1 MKDKKRVEEAKT
13 MAKPPA
19 EVRFPG
25 DKNRRKKIR
34 MRGIKQ
40 ASKEIQDRLDRNLEE
55 LVEDPEVFL
64 PEIKG
69 EVDQSFFSKDLMA
82 RTLKEVSAVSAKRF
96 DTKWLRKRMTKKGG
110 DIVCRALAGSLLAA
124 SEEDRSTVAVF
135 KNPLFGVA
143 SYIRRGNG
151 RQGHLAGIQNHNHPK
166 LRLLVWDEHAKSGQW
181 FFSWDGGFVFTGT
194 TPEPPSEWLDWSL
207 DGASIDLSGEGDLRW
222 SSGLERE
229 IVENGE
235 LTESGWLR
243 LEFTD
248 GTLVGLSRSSLANT
262 EEQFGQSVA
271 MGMMPPRLSDIAQA
285 EWVWRPA
292 GWPEDRDLPAAGME
306 RLEEVLST
314 WMGLALDDS
323 SLARAC
329 RSSILNAIED
339 GYVVG
344 THWFPEGSREDFLGH
359 MNGTDEERAA
369 IACILD
375 SLDHGIHV
383 RTDGSVLNLDE
394 DVVRLEESSCHP
406 NLVALWADHGLTVLE
421 GIYGIEDDEAV
432 VVLEKQAKRKQGF
445 GAFLRELGASR
456 SVAMK
461 LKRLPWESGVLPSPL
476 SFADELIRQAVD
488 RGIASTVSKARK
500 GRGLDMA
507 MGWAWLTV
515 HDRTESDAWRFDEDS
530 RDKGGDWV
538 PALRA
543 LWDAASELLLN
554 DNLDA
559 AQDYESAMNWL
570 AEVSGSGPINLSQ

>member
-1 MKDKKRVEEAKT
+1 

-25 DKNRRKKIR
+25 DRNRRKKIR

-64 PEIKG
+64 PDIKG

-82 RTLKEVSAVSAKRF
+82 KTLKDVTAVSTKRH
-96 DTKWLRKRMTKKGG
+96 DIKWLRKRMTKKGG
-110 DIVCRALAGSLLAA
+110 DGVSRALAGSLLAA

-151 RQGHLAGIQNHNHPK
+151 KQSHLAGIQNHNHPK

-181 FFSWDGGFVFTGT
+181 FFSWDGGFVFTGK
-194 TPEPPSEWLDWSL
+194 TPEPPSEWIDWSL
-207 DGASIDLSGEGDLRW
+207 DNASIDLSGDGDLRW
-222 SSGLERE
+222 SSGLDSGT
-229 IVENGE
+229 VENGD
-235 LTESGWLR
+235 LTEAGWLR
-243 LEFTD
+243 LEFND
-248 GTLVGLSRSSLANT
+248 GTLVGLSRSALSNT
-262 EEQFGQSVA
+262 DEQFGQSVA
-271 MGMMPPRLSDIAQA
+271 MSMLPPRLSDIAKA

-292 GWPEDRDLPAAGME
+292 GWPEDRDLPAVGME

-314 WMGLALDDS
+314 WMRFALDDS

-329 RSSILNAIED
+329 RSSILNSIED
-339 GYVVG
+339 GFVVG
-344 THWFPEGSREDFLGH
+344 THWFPENSRDDFLKH
-359 MNGTDEERAA
+359 LNGTDEERAA
-369 IACILD
+369 IDCVLESIE
-375 SLDHGIHV
+375 HGIHV
-383 RTDGSVLNLDE
+383 RTDGNVLDLDE

-406 NLVALWADHGLTVLE
+406 NLVALWPDYGHNILE
-421 GIYGIEDDEAV
+421 DLYGIEGEEAEA
-432 VVLEKQAKRKQGF
+432 VLEKQTKRKQGF
-445 GAFLRELGASR
+445 GAFLRELCVSR

-461 LKRLPWESGVLPSPL
+461 LKRLPWDSDALPSPL
-476 SFADELIRQAVD
+476 SFADELVRQAVD

-500 GRGLDMA
+500 GQGLDMA
-507 MGWAWLTV
+507 MGGAWLTV
-515 HDRTESDAWRFDEDS
+515 HERTESDAGRFDEDS

-543 LWDAASELLLN
+543 LWDAASELLLK

-559 AQDYESAMNWL
+559 VQDYESSMNWL
-570 AEVSGSGPINLSQ
+570 AEITGAQVPSSQ

>member
-1 MKDKKRVEEAKT
+1 MKDEELVARREI

-25 DKNRRKKIR
+25 DRNRRKKIR

-40 ASKEIQDRLDRNLEE
+40 ASKQIQDRLDRNLEE
-55 LVEDPEVFL
+55 LVDNPEIFL

-69 EVDQSFFSKDLMA
+69 SVDQSFFSKDLMSK
-82 RTLKEVSAVSAKRF
+82 TLKEVSAVSTKRH
-96 DTKWLRKRMTKKGG
+96 DTRWLRKRMTKKGG
-110 DIVCRALAGSLLAA
+110 DVVCRALAGSLLAA

-151 RQGHLAGIQNHNHPK
+151 KQSHLAGIQNHNHPK

-194 TPEPPSEWLDWSL
+194 TPDPPAEWIDWSL
-207 DGASIDLSGEGDLRW
+207 DNAAIDLSGEGDLRW
-222 SSGLERE
+222 SAGLEAE
-229 IVENGE
+229 TVENGD
-235 LTESGWLR
+235 LTEAGWLR

-248 GTLVGLSRSSLANT
+248 GTLVGLSRSALANT

-271 MGMMPPRLSDIAQA
+271 MGMLPPRLSDIARA
-285 EWVWRPA
+285 DWVWRPA
-292 GWPEDRDLPAAGME
+292 GWPEDRELPAVGIE
-306 RLEEVLST
+306 RLEEVLDT
-314 WMGLALDDS
+314 WMRFSLDDS

-329 RSSILNAIED
+329 RSSILNSIED
-339 GYVVG
+339 GFVVG
-344 THWFPEGSREDFLGH
+344 THWFPEDSRDDFLGH
-359 MNGTDEERAA
+359 MNGTDEERAV
-369 IACILD
+369 IACVLD
-375 SLDHGIHV
+375 SLEYGIHV
-383 RTDGSVLNLDE
+383 RTDGSVLELDE
-394 DVVRLEESSCHP
+394 DVIRLEESSCHP
-406 NLVALWADHGLTVLE
+406 NLVALWPEYGLTILE
-421 GIYGIEDDEAV
+421 ELYGIEEDEAEA
-432 VVLEKQAKRKQGF
+432 VLDKQAKRKQGF
-445 GAFLRELGASR
+445 GAFLRELGKSR

-476 SFADELIRQAVD
+476 SFADELVRQAID

-559 AQDYESAMNWL
+559 VQDYESSMKWL
-570 AEVSGSGPINLSQ
+570 AEVSGAGPINQ

>member
-1 MKDKKRVEEAKT
+1 

-25 DKNRRKKIR
+25 DRNRRKKIR

-55 LVEDPEVFL
+55 LVEDPEIFM

-69 EVDQSFFSKDLMA
+69 EIDQSFFSKDLMA
-82 RTLKEVSAVSAKRF
+82 KTLKEVSVVSAKRF
-96 DTKWLRKRMTKKGG
+96 DTKWLRKRMAKKGG
-110 DIVCRALAGSLLAA
+110 DTVCRALAGSLLAA

-151 RQGHLAGIQNHNHPK
+151 KQSHLAGIQNHNHPK
-166 LRLLVWDEHAKSGQW
+166 LRLLVWDDHAKSGQW
-181 FFSWDGGFVFTGT
+181 FFSWDSGFVFTGKS
-194 TPEPPSEWLDWSL
+194 PEPPSEWIDWSL
-207 DGASIDLSGEGDLRW
+207 NGASIDLSGEGDLRW
-222 SSGLERE
+222 SVGLEPE
-229 IVENGE
+229 TVENGDLNE
-235 LTESGWLR
+235 AGWLR

-248 GTLVGLSRSSLANT
+248 GTTVGLSRSALAT
-262 EEQFGQSVA
+262 SEEQFGQSVA
-271 MGMMPPRLSDIAQA
+271 MGMLPPRLSDIAQA
-285 EWVWRPA
+285 EWIWRPT
-292 GWPEDRDLPAAGME
+292 GWPEDRDLPATGIE
-306 RLEEVLST
+306 RLEEVLNT
-314 WMGLALDDS
+314 WMRLALDDS

-329 RSSILNAIED
+329 RSSILNSIED
-339 GYVVG
+339 GFVVG
-344 THWFPEGSREDFLGH
+344 THWFPEDSRAEFLEH
-359 MNGTDEERAA
+359 MNGTNEERAA
-369 IACILD
+369 IACVLD
-375 SLDHGIHV
+375 SLDYGIHV
-383 RTDGSVLNLDE
+383 RTDGSVLDLDE

-406 NLVALWADHGLTVLE
+406 NLVALWPDFGLTILE
-421 GIYGIEDDEAV
+421 EIYGMEGDEASS
-432 VVLEKQAKRKQGF
+432 VLEKQTKRKQGF

-461 LKRLPWESGVLPSPL
+461 LKRLPWESSVLPSPL
-476 SFADELIRQAVD
+476 SFADELVRQAVD

-515 HDRTESDAWRFDEDS
+515 HERTESDAWRFDEDS

-543 LWDAASELLLN
+543 LWDASSELLLN

-559 AQDYESAMNWL
+559 VQDYEASMSWL
-570 AEVSGSGPINLSQ
+570 GEVTGTQVPSLQ

>member
-1 MKDKKRVEEAKT
+1 MKDKLLVAETRI

-25 DKNRRKKIR
+25 DRNRRKRIR

-55 LVEDPEVFL
+55 LVDDPEVFL

-69 EVDQSFFSKDLMA
+69 EVDQSFFSKDPMA
-82 RTLKEVSAVSAKRF
+82 RTLKEVSSVSIKRY

-110 DIVCRALAGSLLAA
+110 DLVCRALAGSLLAA

-151 RQGHLAGIQNHNHPK
+151 KQSHLAGIQNHNHPK

-181 FFSWDGGFVFTGT
+181 FFSWDEGFVFTGT
-194 TPEPPSEWLDWSL
+194 TPDPPSEWIDWSL
-207 DGASIDLSGEGDLRW
+207 DNASIDLSGEGDLRW
-222 SSGLERE
+222 SSGLESDT
-229 IVENGE
+229 VENRE
-235 LTESGWLR
+235 LTETGWLR
-243 LEFTD
+243 LELTD
-248 GTLVGLSRSSLANT
+248 GTLVGLSRSALANS

-271 MGMMPPRLSDIAQA
+271 MGMLPPRLSDIAQA

-292 GWPEDRDLPAAGME
+292 GWPEDRELPAAGIE

-314 WMGLALDDS
+314 WMRFSLDDS

-329 RSSILNAIED
+329 RSSILNSIED
-339 GYVVG
+339 GFVVG
-344 THWFPEGSREDFLGH
+344 THWFREDSRSDFLEH
-359 MNGTDEERAA
+359 LNGTEEERAA
-369 IACILD
+369 IACVLD
-375 SLDHGIHV
+375 SLDYGIHV
-383 RTDGSVLNLDE
+383 RTDGEVLELEE
-394 DVVRLEESSCHP
+394 DVIRFEESSCHP
-406 NLVALWADHGLTVLE
+406 NLVALWPEHGHTILE
-421 GIYGIEDDEAV
+421 EIYGIEGEDADTI
-432 VVLEKQAKRKQGF
+432 LEKQAKRKQGF

-461 LKRLPWESGVLPSPL
+461 LERLPWESEALPTPL
-476 SFADELIRQAVD
+476 SFADELVRQAVD

-538 PALRA
+538 PALQA
-543 LWDAASELLLN
+543 LWDAASELLIN

-559 AQDYESAMNWL
+559 VQDYESAMNWL
-570 AEVSGSGPINLSQ
+570 AEVSGSGPINS

>member
-1 MKDKKRVEEAKT
+1 

-25 DKNRRKKIR
+25 DKNRRKRIR

-40 ASKEIQDRLDRNLEE
+40 ASKEIQNRLDSNLEE

-64 PEIKG
+64 PEIRG
-69 EVDQSFFSKDLMA
+69 NVDQSFFSKDLMA
-82 RTLKEVSAVSAKRF
+82 KTLKEVTAVSTKRY

-151 RQGHLAGIQNHNHPK
+151 KQSHLAGIQNHNHPR

-194 TPEPPSEWLDWSL
+194 TPEPPSEWVDSSL
-207 DGASIDLSGEGDLRW
+207 DNASIELSGEGDLRW
-222 SSGLERE
+222 SVGLEADT
-229 IVENGE
+229 VENGK
-235 LTESGWLR
+235 LIDSGWLR

-248 GTLVGLSRSSLANT
+248 GTLVGLSRSALASS
-262 EEQFGQSVA
+262 EEQCGQSVA

-285 EWVWRPA
+285 EWVWRPF
-292 GWPEDRDLPAAGME
+292 GWPEDRELPAGGIE
-306 RLEEVLST
+306 RLEEVLDT
-314 WMGLALDDS
+314 WMRFSLDDS

-329 RSSILNAIED
+329 RSSILNSIED
-339 GYVVG
+339 GFVVG
-344 THWFPEGSREDFLGH
+344 THWFPEDSRNDFLEH
-359 MNGTDEERAA
+359 LSGTDEERSA
-369 IACILD
+369 ISCVLD

-383 RTDGSVLNLDE
+383 RTDGEVVDLDD
-394 DVVRLEESSCHP
+394 DVIRLEEGGCHP
-406 NLVALWADHGLTVLE
+406 NLVALWPDYGLIILE
-421 GIYGIEDDEAV
+421 NLYDIEGEEAETI
-432 VVLEKQAKRKQGF
+432 LEKQARRKQGF
-445 GAFLRELGASR
+445 GAFLRELGVSR

-461 LKRLPWESGVLPSPL
+461 LKRLPWESEFLPSPL
-476 SFADELIRQAVD
+476 SFADELVRQAVD

-538 PALRA
+538 PALQA

-554 DNLDA
+554 DNLDS
-559 AQDYESAMNWL
+559 AQDYESSMKWL
-570 AEVSGSGPINLSQ
+570 AEATGTRVPDNQ

>member
-1 MKDKKRVEEAKT
+1 

-25 DKNRRKKIR
+25 DRNRRKKIR

-64 PEIKG
+64 PDIKG

-82 RTLKEVSAVSAKRF
+82 KTLKDVTAVSTKRH
-96 DTKWLRKRMTKKGG
+96 DIKWLRKRMTKKGG
-110 DIVCRALAGSLLAA
+110 DGVSRALAGSLLAA

-151 RQGHLAGIQNHNHPK
+151 KQSHLAGIQNHNHPK

-181 FFSWDGGFVFTGT
+181 FFSWDGGFVFTGK
-194 TPEPPSEWLDWSL
+194 TPEPPSEWIDWSL
-207 DGASIDLSGEGDLRW
+207 DNASIALSGDGDLRW
-222 SSGLERE
+222 SSGLDSGT
-229 IVENGE
+229 VENGD
-235 LTESGWLR
+235 LTEAGWLR
-243 LEFTD
+243 LEFND
-248 GTLVGLSRSSLANT
+248 GTLVGLSRSALSNT
-262 EEQFGQSVA
+262 DEQFGQSVA
-271 MGMMPPRLSDIAQA
+271 MSMLPPRLSDIAKA

-292 GWPEDRDLPAAGME
+292 GWPEDRDLPAVGME

-314 WMGLALDDS
+314 WMRFALDDS

-329 RSSILNAIED
+329 RSSILNSIED
-339 GYVVG
+339 GFVVG
-344 THWFPEGSREDFLGH
+344 THWFPEDSRDDFLKH
-359 MNGTDEERAA
+359 LNGTDEERAA
-369 IACILD
+369 IDCVLESIE
-375 SLDHGIHV
+375 HGIHV
-383 RTDGSVLNLDE
+383 RTDGNVLDLDE

-406 NLVALWADHGLTVLE
+406 NLVALWPDYGHNILE
-421 GIYGIEDDEAV
+421 DLYGIEGEEAEA
-432 VVLEKQAKRKQGF
+432 VLEKQTKRKQGF
-445 GAFLRELGASR
+445 GAFLRELGVSR

-461 LKRLPWESGVLPSPL
+461 LKRLPWDSDALPSPL
-476 SFADELIRQAVD
+476 SFADELVRQAVD

-500 GRGLDMA
+500 GQGLDMA

-515 HDRTESDAWRFDEDS
+515 HERTESDAWRFDEDS

-543 LWDAASELLLN
+543 LWDAASELLLK

-559 AQDYESAMNWL
+559 AQDYESSMNWL
-570 AEVSGSGPINLSQ
+570 AEITGTQVPSSQ

>member
-1 MKDKKRVEEAKT
+1 

-25 DKNRRKKIR
+25 DRNRRKKIR

-64 PEIKG
+64 PDIKG

-82 RTLKEVSAVSAKRF
+82 KTLKDVTAVSTKRH
-96 DTKWLRKRMTKKGG
+96 DIKWLRKRMTKKGG
-110 DIVCRALAGSLLAA
+110 DGVSRALAGSLLAA

-151 RQGHLAGIQNHNHPK
+151 KQSHLAGIQNHNHPK

-181 FFSWDGGFVFTGT
+181 FFSWDGGFVFTGK
-194 TPEPPSEWLDWSL
+194 TPEPPSEWIDWSL
-207 DGASIDLSGEGDLRW
+207 DNASIALSGDGDLRW
-222 SSGLERE
+222 SSGLDSGT
-229 IVENGE
+229 VENGD
-235 LTESGWLR
+235 LTEAGWLR
-243 LEFTD
+243 LEFND
-248 GTLVGLSRSSLANT
+248 GTLVGLSRSALSNT
-262 EEQFGQSVA
+262 DEQFGQSVA
-271 MGMMPPRLSDIAQA
+271 MSMLPPRLSDIAKA

-292 GWPEDRDLPAAGME
+292 GWPEDRDLPAVGME

-314 WMGLALDDS
+314 WMRFALDDS

-329 RSSILNAIED
+329 RSSILNSIED
-339 GYVVG
+339 GFVVG
-344 THWFPEGSREDFLGH
+344 THWFPENSRDDFLKH
-359 MNGTDEERAA
+359 LNGTDEERAA
-369 IACILD
+369 IDCVLESIE
-375 SLDHGIHV
+375 HGIHV
-383 RTDGSVLNLDE
+383 RTDGNVLDLDE

-406 NLVALWADHGLTVLE
+406 NLVALWPDYGHNILE
-421 GIYGIEDDEAV
+421 DLYGIEGEEAEA
-432 VVLEKQAKRKQGF
+432 VLEKQTKRKQGF
-445 GAFLRELGASR
+445 GAFLRELGVSR

-461 LKRLPWESGVLPSPL
+461 LKRLPWDSDALPSPL
-476 SFADELIRQAVD
+476 SFADELVRQAVD

-500 GRGLDMA
+500 GQGLDMA

-515 HDRTESDAWRFDEDS
+515 HERTESDAWRFDEDS

-543 LWDAASELLLN
+543 LWDAASELLLK

-559 AQDYESAMNWL
+559 VQDYESSMNWL
-570 AEVSGSGPINLSQ
+570 AEITGAQVPSSQ

>member
-1 MKDKKRVEEAKT
+1 

-25 DKNRRKKIR
+25 DKNRRKRIR

-40 ASKEIQDRLDRNLEE
+40 ASKEIQNRLDSNLEE

-64 PEIKG
+64 PEIRG
-69 EVDQSFFSKDLMA
+69 DVDQSFFSKDLMA
-82 RTLKEVSAVSAKRF
+82 KTLKEVTAVSTKRY

-151 RQGHLAGIQNHNHPK
+151 KQSHLAGIQNHNHPR
-166 LRLLVWDEHAKSGQW
+166 LRLLVWDEHARSGQW

-194 TPEPPSEWLDWSL
+194 TPEPPSEWVDSSL
-207 DGASIDLSGEGDLRW
+207 DNASIDLSGEGDLRW
-222 SSGLERE
+222 SVGLEADT
-229 IVENGE
+229 VENGK
-235 LTESGWLR
+235 LIDSGWLR

-248 GTLVGLSRSSLANT
+248 GTLVGLSRSALANS

-271 MGMMPPRLSDIAQA
+271 MGMLPPRLSDIAQA
-285 EWVWRPA
+285 EWVWRPF
-292 GWPEDRDLPAAGME
+292 GRPEDRELPAGGIE
-306 RLEEVLST
+306 RLEEVLDT
-314 WMGLALDDS
+314 WMRFSLDDS

-329 RSSILNAIED
+329 RSSILNSIED
-339 GYVVG
+339 GFVVG
-344 THWFPEGSREDFLGH
+344 THWFPEDSRNDFLEH
-359 MNGTDEERAA
+359 LSGTDEERSA
-369 IACILD
+369 ISCVLD

-383 RTDGSVLNLDE
+383 RTDGEVLDLDD
-394 DVVRLEESSCHP
+394 DVIRLEEGGCHP
-406 NLVALWADHGLTVLE
+406 NLVALWPDYGLIILE
-421 GIYGIEDDEAV
+421 NLYDIEGEEAETI
-432 VVLEKQAKRKQGF
+432 LEKQARRKQGF
-445 GAFLRELGASR
+445 GAFLRELGVSR

-461 LKRLPWESGVLPSPL
+461 LKRLPWESEFLPSPL
-476 SFADELIRQAVD
+476 SFADELVRQAVD

-538 PALRA
+538 PALQA

-554 DNLDA
+554 DNLDS
-559 AQDYESAMNWL
+559 AQDYESSMKWL
-570 AEVSGSGPINLSQ
+570 AEATGTRVPDNQ

>member
-1 MKDKKRVEEAKT
+1 

-25 DKNRRKKIR
+25 DRNRRKKIR

-64 PEIKG
+64 PDIKG

-82 RTLKEVSAVSAKRF
+82 KTLKDVTAVSTKRH
-96 DTKWLRKRMTKKGG
+96 DIKWLRMRMTQKGG
-110 DIVCRALAGSLLAA
+110 DGVSRALAGSLLAA

-151 RQGHLAGIQNHNHPK
+151 KQSHLAGIQNHNHPK

-181 FFSWDGGFVFTGT
+181 FFSWDGGFVFTGKS
-194 TPEPPSEWLDWSL
+194 PEPPSEWIDWSL
-207 DGASIDLSGEGDLRW
+207 DNASIDLSGDGDLRW
-222 SSGLERE
+222 SSGLDSGT
-229 IVENGE
+229 VENGD
-235 LTESGWLR
+235 LTEAGWLR
-243 LEFTD
+243 LEFND
-248 GTLVGLSRSSLANT
+248 GTLVGLSRSALSST
-262 EEQFGQSVA
+262 DEQFGQSVA
-271 MGMMPPRLSDIAQA
+271 MSMLPPRLSDIAKA

-292 GWPEDRDLPAAGME
+292 GWPEDRDLPAVGME

-314 WMGLALDDS
+314 WMRFALDDS

-329 RSSILNAIED
+329 RSSILNSIED
-339 GYVVG
+339 GFVVG
-344 THWFPEGSREDFLGH
+344 THWFPEDSRDDFLKH
-359 MNGTDEERAA
+359 LNGTDEERAA
-369 IACILD
+369 IDCVLESIE
-375 SLDHGIHV
+375 HGIHV
-383 RTDGSVLNLDE
+383 RTDGNVLDLDE

-406 NLVALWADHGLTVLE
+406 NLVALWPDYGHNILE
-421 GIYGIEDDEAV
+421 DLYGIEGEEAEA
-432 VVLEKQAKRKQGF
+432 VLEKQTKRKQGF
-445 GAFLRELGASR
+445 GAFLRELGVSR

-461 LKRLPWESGVLPSPL
+461 LKRLPWDSDALPSPL
-476 SFADELIRQAVD
+476 SFADELVRQAVD

-500 GRGLDMA
+500 GQGLDMA

-515 HDRTESDAWRFDEDS
+515 HERTESDAWRFDEDS

-543 LWDAASELLLN
+543 LWDAASELLLK

-559 AQDYESAMNWL
+559 VQDYESSMNWL
-570 AEVSGSGPINLSQ
+570 AEITGAQVPSSQ

>member
-1 MKDKKRVEEAKT
+1 

-25 DKNRRKKIR
+25 DRNRRKKIR

-64 PEIKG
+64 PDIKG

-82 RTLKEVSAVSAKRF
+82 KTLKDVTAVSTKRH
-96 DTKWLRKRMTKKGG
+96 DIKWLRKRMTKKGG
-110 DIVCRALAGSLLAA
+110 DGVSRALAGSLLAA

-135 KNPLFGVA
+135 KNPLFSVA

-151 RQGHLAGIQNHNHPK
+151 KQSHLAGIQNHNHPK

-181 FFSWDGGFVFTGT
+181 FFSWDGGFVFTGK
-194 TPEPPSEWLDWSL
+194 TPEPPSEWIDWSL
-207 DGASIDLSGEGDLRW
+207 DNASIALSGDGDLRW
-222 SSGLERE
+222 SSGLDSGT
-229 IVENGE
+229 VENGD
-235 LTESGWLR
+235 LTEAGWLR
-243 LEFTD
+243 LEFND
-248 GTLVGLSRSSLANT
+248 GTLVGLSRSALSNT
-262 EEQFGQSVA
+262 DEQFGQSVA
-271 MGMMPPRLSDIAQA
+271 MSMLPPRLSDIAKA

-292 GWPEDRDLPAAGME
+292 GWPEDRDLPAVGME

-314 WMGLALDDS
+314 WMRFALDDS

-329 RSSILNAIED
+329 RSSILNSIED
-339 GYVVG
+339 GFVVG
-344 THWFPEGSREDFLGH
+344 THWFPENSRDDFLKH
-359 MNGTDEERAA
+359 LNGTDEERAA
-369 IACILD
+369 IDCVLESIE
-375 SLDHGIHV
+375 HGIHV
-383 RTDGSVLNLDE
+383 RTDGNVLDLDE

-406 NLVALWADHGLTVLE
+406 NLVALWPDYGHNILE
-421 GIYGIEDDEAV
+421 DLYGIEGEEAEA
-432 VVLEKQAKRKQGF
+432 VLEKQTKRKQGF
-445 GAFLRELGASR
+445 GAFLRELGVSR

-461 LKRLPWESGVLPSPL
+461 LKRLPWDSDALPSPL
-476 SFADELIRQAVD
+476 SFADELVRQAVD

-500 GRGLDMA
+500 GQGLDMA

-515 HDRTESDAWRFDEDS
+515 HERTESDAWRFDEDS

-543 LWDAASELLLN
+543 LWDAASELLLK

-559 AQDYESAMNWL
+559 VQDYESSMNWL
-570 AEVSGSGPINLSQ
+570 AEITGAQVPSSQ

>member
-1 MKDKKRVEEAKT
+1 

-25 DKNRRKKIR
+25 DRNRRKKIR

-64 PEIKG
+64 PDIKG

-82 RTLKEVSAVSAKRF
+82 KTLKDVTAVSTKRH
-96 DTKWLRKRMTKKGG
+96 DIKWLRKRMTKKGG
-110 DIVCRALAGSLLAA
+110 DGVSRALAGSLLAA

-151 RQGHLAGIQNHNHPK
+151 KQSHLAGIQNHNHPK

-181 FFSWDGGFVFTGT
+181 FFSWDGGFVFTGK
-194 TPEPPSEWLDWSL
+194 TPEPPSEWIDWSL
-207 DGASIDLSGEGDLRW
+207 DNASIDLSGDGDLRW
-222 SSGLERE
+222 SSGLDSGT
-229 IVENGE
+229 VENGD
-235 LTESGWLR
+235 LTEAGWLR
-243 LEFTD
+243 LEFND
-248 GTLVGLSRSSLANT
+248 GTLVGLSRSALSNT
-262 EEQFGQSVA
+262 DEQFGQSVA
-271 MGMMPPRLSDIAQA
+271 MSMLPPRLRDIAKT

-292 GWPEDRDLPAAGME
+292 GWPEDRDLPAVGME

-314 WMGLALDDS
+314 WMRFALDDS

-329 RSSILNAIED
+329 RSSILISIED
-339 GYVVG
+339 GFVVG
-344 THWFPEGSREDFLGH
+344 THWFPEDSRDDFLKH
-359 MNGTDEERAA
+359 LNGTDEERAA
-369 IACILD
+369 IDCVLESIE
-375 SLDHGIHV
+375 HGIHV
-383 RTDGSVLNLDE
+383 RTDGNVLDLDE

-406 NLVALWADHGLTVLE
+406 NLVALWPDYGHNILE
-421 GIYGIEDDEAV
+421 DLYGIEGEEAEA
-432 VVLEKQAKRKQGF
+432 VLEKQTKRKQGF
-445 GAFLRELGASR
+445 GAFLRELGVSR

-461 LKRLPWESGVLPSPL
+461 LKRLPWDSDALPSPL
-476 SFADELIRQAVD
+476 SFADELVRQAVD

-500 GRGLDMA
+500 GQGLDMA

-515 HDRTESDAWRFDEDS
+515 HERTESDAWRFDEDS

-543 LWDAASELLLN
+543 LWDAASELLLK

-559 AQDYESAMNWL
+559 VQDYESSMNWL
-570 AEVSGSGPINLSQ
+570 AEITGAQVPSSQ

>member
-1 MKDKKRVEEAKT
+1 

-25 DKNRRKKIR
+25 DRNRRKKLR

-64 PEIKG
+64 PDIKG
-69 EVDQSFFSKDLMA
+69 EVDQSFFSKDLMDK
-82 RTLKEVSAVSAKRF
+82 TLKELTAVSTKRH
-96 DTKWLRKRMTKKGG
+96 DIKWLRKRMTKKGG
-110 DIVCRALAGSLLAA
+110 DGVSRALAGSLLAA

-151 RQGHLAGIQNHNHPK
+151 KQSHLAGIQNHNHPK
-166 LRLLVWDEHAKSGQW
+166 LRLLVWDDHAKSGQW
-181 FFSWDGGFVFTGT
+181 FFSWDGGFVFTGK
-194 TPEPPSEWLDWSL
+194 TPEPPSEWIDWSL
-207 DGASIDLSGEGDLRW
+207 DNASIDLSGDGDLRW
-222 SSGLERE
+222 SSGLDSST
-229 IVENGE
+229 VEDGE
-235 LTESGWLR
+235 LTEAGWLR
-243 LEFTD
+243 LEFND
-248 GTLVGLSRSSLANT
+248 GTLVGLSRSALSNT
-262 EEQFGQSVA
+262 DEQFGQSVA
-271 MGMMPPRLSDIAQA
+271 MSMLPPRLSDIAKA

-292 GWPEDRDLPAAGME
+292 GWPEDRDLPAVGME

-314 WMGLALDDS
+314 WMRFALDDS

-329 RSSILNAIED
+329 RSSILNSIED
-339 GYVVG
+339 GFVVG
-344 THWFPEGSREDFLGH
+344 THWFPDDSREDFLKH
-359 MNGTDEERAA
+359 LNGTDEERAA
-369 IACILD
+369 IDCVLD

-383 RTDGSVLNLDE
+383 RTDGNVLDLDE

-406 NLVALWADHGLTVLE
+406 NLVALWPDYGLTILE
-421 GIYGIEDDEAV
+421 EIYGIEADEGESI
-432 VVLEKQAKRKQGF
+432 LDKQAKRKQGF

-461 LKRLPWESGVLPSPL
+461 LKRLPWESENLPSPL
-476 SFADELIRQAVD
+476 SFADELVRQAVD

-515 HDRTESDAWRFDEDS
+515 HERTESDAWRFDEDS

-543 LWDAASELLLN
+543 LWDAASELLLK

-559 AQDYESAMNWL
+559 AQDYESSMNWL
-570 AEVSGSGPINLSQ
+570 AEITGTQVPSSQ

>member
-1 MKDKKRVEEAKT
+1 

-25 DKNRRKKIR
+25 DRNRRKKIR

-64 PEIKG
+64 PDIKG

-82 RTLKEVSAVSAKRF
+82 KTLKDVTAVSTKRH
-96 DTKWLRKRMTKKGG
+96 DIKWLRKRMTKKGG
-110 DIVCRALAGSLLAA
+110 DGVSRALAGSLLAA

-151 RQGHLAGIQNHNHPK
+151 KQSHLAGIQNHNHPK

-181 FFSWDGGFVFTGT
+181 FFSWDGGFVFTGK
-194 TPEPPSEWLDWSL
+194 TPEPPSEWIDWSL
-207 DGASIDLSGEGDLRW
+207 DNASIDLSGDGDLRW
-222 SSGLERE
+222 SSGLDSGT
-229 IVENGE
+229 VENGD
-235 LTESGWLR
+235 LTEAGWLR
-243 LEFTD
+243 LEFND
-248 GTLVGLSRSSLANT
+248 GTLVGLSRSALSNT
-262 EEQFGQSVA
+262 DEQFGQSVA
-271 MGMMPPRLSDIAQA
+271 MSMLPPRLSDIAKA

-292 GWPEDRDLPAAGME
+292 GWPEDRDLPAVGME

-314 WMGLALDDS
+314 WMRFALDDS

-329 RSSILNAIED
+329 RSSILNSIED
-339 GYVVG
+339 GFVVG
-344 THWFPEGSREDFLGH
+344 THWFPENSRDDFLKH
-359 MNGTDEERAA
+359 LNGTDEERAA
-369 IACILD
+369 IDCVLESIE
-375 SLDHGIHV
+375 HGIHV
-383 RTDGSVLNLDE
+383 RTDGNVLDLDE

-406 NLVALWADHGLTVLE
+406 NLVALWPDYGHNILE
-421 GIYGIEDDEAV
+421 DLYGIEGEEAEAV
-432 VVLEKQAKRKQGF
+432 LVKQTKRKQGF
-445 GAFLRELGASR
+445 GAFLRELGVSR

-461 LKRLPWESGVLPSPL
+461 LKRLPWDSDALPSPL
-476 SFADELIRQAVD
+476 SFADELVRQAVD

-500 GRGLDMA
+500 GQGLDMA

-515 HDRTESDAWRFDEDS
+515 HERTESDAWRFDEDS

-543 LWDAASELLLN
+543 LWDAASELLLK

-559 AQDYESAMNWL
+559 VQDYESSMNWL
-570 AEVSGSGPINLSQ
+570 AEITGAQVPSSQ